1 LLFSYDIAI
10 GSTYSFYVLSYNKG
24 IPSIPSMQTSVN
36 LPITSAP
43 LNLLAINNATTPPNV
58 SLSWT
63 PPSNNNIISS
73 DSYNIYQDNVLV
85 HNVVQPSFNT
95 DPLVAGQTYTFV
107 VKPLHGSVEF
117 NSPVSLTLTAY
128 QPSSAPTNL
137 IAQPKNNTIIL
148 SWNDPVNTGGLTPS
162 QYNLSYIN
170 DAQQTIT
177 LTIPFSSSGNYAQTI
192 NGLTNKNN
200 YTFTLFL
207 VSGSKNGPQ
216 LNGQT
221 ASITSSPSGSPII
234 QSISFTNKTLSASVD
249 GNGSNLLGNFI
260 IVSYDASNVPTVNQ
274 YATPSATNGIYNISQ
289 LLLPNAVKASIV
301 VANASGITSGNSW

>member
-1 LLFSYDIAI
+1 MLFSYDIAI

-117 NSPVSLTLTAY
+117 NSPVSVTLTAY

-148 SWNDPVNTGGLTPS
+148 SWNDPVNTGGLTPA
-162 QYNLSYIN
+162 QYNLSFVN
-170 DAQQTIT
+170 DAC
-177 LTIPFSSSGNYAQTI
+177 L
-192 NGLTNKNN
+192 L
-200 YTFTLFL
+200 YT
-207 VSGSKNGPQ
+207 
-216 LNGQT
+216 
-221 ASITSSPSGSPII
+221 SPSPRDRTRSRMP
-234 QSISFTNKTLSASVD
+234 SSA
-249 GNGSNLLGNFI
+249 
-260 IVSYDASNVPTVNQ
+260 
-274 YATPSATNGIYNISQ
+274 
-289 LLLPNAVKASIV
+289 
-301 VANASGITSGNSW
+301 